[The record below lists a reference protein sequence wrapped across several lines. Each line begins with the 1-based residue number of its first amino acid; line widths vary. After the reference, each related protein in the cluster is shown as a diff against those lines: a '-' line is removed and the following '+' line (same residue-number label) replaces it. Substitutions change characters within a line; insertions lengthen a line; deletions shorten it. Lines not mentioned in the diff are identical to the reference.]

1 MPLDPARLLGLPP
14 IETRQTLTRADVAL
28 YALGIGSTELP
39 FVYEEGLQALPMMAA
54 TMAYPG
60 FIWQDPRLGVDWRRV
75 LHGETSV
82 TIHAPLPVEGE
93 LIGLTTIGP
102 IFDKGAEKGAI
113 ACQTREIHL
122 RDGPHLATVRNLTM
136 LRAEGGFGGSAD
148 GQPQPHPIPERA
160 PDVVRSLA
168 TAANQAMIYRLSG
181 DLNPLHIDPA
191 VAEAAGFPRPIL
203 HGLATYGFAG
213 RAILASLCDNDP
225 DRLNR
230 LDVRFSR
237 PVFPGETIKVEIWRE
252 DGDDGKG
259 RAAFRAT
266 VEERQE
272 VVLDHG
278 YAEFA

>member
-1 MPLDPARLLGLPP
+1 MPP
-14 IETRQTLTRADVAL
+14 IETRQTLTRADVML
-28 YALGIGSTELP
+28 YALGVGSTDLA
-39 FVYEEGLQALPMMAA
+39 FVYEDGLS
-54 TMAYPG
+54 
-60 FIWQDPRLGVDWRRV
+60 WQDPRFGVNWRRV

-93 LIGLTTIGP
+93 LIGRTTIGP

-113 ACQTREIHL
+113 AYQTREIHL
-122 RDGPHLATVRNLTM
+122 RDGAHIATVRNATM
-136 LRAEGGFGGSAD
+136 LRNEGGFGGTGE
-148 GQPQPHPIPERA
+148 GQPPPHPIPDRPA
-160 PDVVRSLA
+160 DIVHVLP

-213 RAILASLCDNDP
+213 RAVLATLCDNQAE
-225 DRLNR
+225 RLKR
-230 LDVRFSR
+230 LDVRFSK
-237 PVFPGETIKVEIWRE
+237 PMFPGETIKVEIWRE
-252 DGDDGKG
+252 SDDETGH

-266 VEERQE
+266 VEERGE
-272 VVLDHG
+272 IVLNNG